1 MFDFKEN
8 LPPFISPPGDNPLI
22 KNSCASSLQS
32 QVNDEQV
39 ISLKKQLKQQ
49 ANEFASAKALWGQRI
64 ELLTKENEE
73 FKIREGHLKMMNE
86 SLLNLWNEFNDS
98 NGKTQVFFFYL
109 NFLSLIVD
117 PFHFNNFISFL
128 FLLIPP
134 ILNFFALLIHPSS
147 SSLASSF
154 AFVTYNTKLE

>member
-8 LPPFISPPGDNPLI
+8 LPPLTSPLGDNPLI

-32 QVNDEQV
+32 QINDEQI

-49 ANEFASAKALWGQRI
+49 ANEFASAKALWGQKI

-98 NGKTQVFFFYL
+98 NGKTQV
-109 NFLSLIVD
+109 
-117 PFHFNNFISFL
+117 
-128 FLLIPP
+128 LLTI
-134 ILNFFALLIHPSS
+134 F
-147 SSLASSF
+147 
-154 AFVTYNTKLE
+154 